1 MSNEGKYWDST
12 PFIPMGG
19 ITTAISGQ
27 SLDQSM
33 RPDLYP
39 LSTSMTPDSLI
50 KYRNTRHLIP
60 GIKQVHYG
68 IYDDPRDYEDLVHG
82 VPSKSSDHVP
92 DCIKG
97 SNLNGNKYFMNLIAE
112 SQYPSAK
119 REPLGKSI
127 VRNYKFPEEVKNVNF
142 RFGIPTSGITSA
154 KDIIYNGSL
163 LEEPP
168 DVKKLYNKTHG
179 VTDPGEQQ
187 TRNYKWMFDPKNHLF
202 GYFTDKELDGVKKSL
217 CTDNLYNPY
226 PKTKL
231 VEKRLED
238 FREATEDLLGK
249 SKYYG
254 TLHPSLTALTDSY
267 VFGKKSQLGD
277 AWNAGRC
284 IHGDPST
291 VTEQT
296 VAPDIDL
303 GRDYHY
309 ASRLKV
315 LRPSERDPN
324 RIYGIPSIRTDL
336 MKKEVKSVTDM
347 KNYGDEP
354 DVYELLYPHPCHIR
368 DVHDEDF
375 DVLYTKDEIY
385 ALMKKYDFDIPEEEY
400 NLIYQVGLKNYPNE
414 EGKMSPKSFISTMRI
429 LKREHQKYR
438 SLVKAVC

>member
-19 ITTAISGQ
+19 VTTGLSGV
-27 SLDQSM
+27 SLDQSI

-39 LSTSMTPDSLI
+39 LTTSITPDSI
-50 KYRNTRHLIP
+50 RKYRNTRHLIP

-68 IYDDPRDYEDLVHG
+68 IYDDPKDYEDLVHG
-82 VPSKSSDHVP
+82 VPTKGSDHVP

-119 REPLGKSI
+119 REPLGRSI
-127 VRNYKFPEEVKNVNF
+127 VRNYKFPEEVKDANF
-142 RFGIPTSGITSA
+142 RFGIPTVGIANA
-154 KDIIYNGSL
+154 KDCIYNGSL

-168 DVKKLYNKTHG
+168 EVKKLYNKTHG

-187 TRNYKWMFDPKNHLF
+187 TRNYNWMFDPKNHLF
-202 GYFTDKELDGVKKSL
+202 GYFVDKELDGVKKSL
-217 CTDNLYNPY
+217 QTDNLYNPY

-231 VEKRLED
+231 VLKRLED
-238 FREATEDLLGK
+238 FRVSTDDMLGR
-249 SKYYG
+249 SKYFG
-254 TLHPSLTALTDSY
+254 TLHPKLTSLTDSY
-267 VFGKKSQLGD
+267 AFGKKNNLGD

-284 IHGDPST
+284 IHGDPSSIN
-291 VTEQT
+291 EIS

-309 ASRLKV
+309 ASRLKS

-324 RIYGIPSIRTDL
+324 RVYGIPSIRSDL
-336 MKKEVKSVTDM
+336 TKKEYKSVTDT

-400 NLIYQVGLKNYPNE
+400 NLIYQVGLKNYPND

-438 SLVKAVC
+438 SLVKSVC